1 MCESKSATEFIARD
15 EMNKTRSNKPVF
27 TREDLERLHAPA
39 PADVKAF
46 LDEPYRIA
54 PAKIDEYQEKGYVR
68 LEGIIS
74 GAPLEYYRE
83 LIGLAVGHRFM
94 DDHRELADKRVY
106 EQSFLQAFNL
116 WPHYPAI
123 AEFVQCFRFADVARR
138 MLAVDGVN
146 LWFDQ
151 ALYKEPGGRITDY
164 HVDAAFWP
172 VRPAAKTTTIWMA
185 LVDVPRERGCMA
197 FATGSH
203 KLSPEAEF
211 VDIFN
216 AQEEIALGENIRD
229 YPWEWAPLN
238 QGDCTFH
245 SGLVYHRAG
254 ANETDTM
261 REAMTIA
268 YMTAD
273 AVFDWPDSNPEAG
286 RRHGFATS
294 GLTRGDRL
302 ESRFAP
308 RLL

>member
-1 MCESKSATEFIARD
+1 MNEKSSSR
-15 EMNKTRSNKPVF
+15 PVF
-27 TREDLERLHAPA
+27 ASEDLERLHAPA
-39 PADVKAF
+39 PPDIKAF
-46 LDEPYRIA
+46 LDEPYSFE
-54 PAKIDEYQEKGYVR
+54 PAKIDEYQENGFVR
-68 LEGIIS
+68 LERIIS

-83 LIGLAVGHRFM
+83 LIGLAVGHRFK
-94 DDHRELADKRVY
+94 DDQRALAEKRVY

-116 WPHYPAI
+116 WPHFPAI
-123 AEFVQCFRFADVARR
+123 AEFVQCFRFADIARR
-138 MLAVDGVN
+138 LLAVDGVK

-172 VRPAAKTTTIWMA
+172 VSPAALTTTIWIA
-185 LVDVPRERGCMA
+185 LVDVPREQGCMA

-203 KLSPEAEF
+203 KLSPDAEF

-216 AQEEIALGENIRD
+216 AQAEIAIGDNVRH
-229 YPWEWAPLN
+229 YPWQWAPLK

-254 ANETDTM
+254 ANTTNLM
-261 REAMTIA
+261 REAMTMA

-273 AVFDWPDSNPEAG
+273 ARFDWPESNPEAG
-286 RRHGFATS
+286 RRHGFATTD
-294 GLTRGDRL
+294 LTRGDLL

>member
-1 MCESKSATEFIARD
+1 MD
-15 EMNKTRSNKPVF
+15 ETTTGKPVF
-27 TREDLERLHAPA
+27 SREDLERLHAPA
-39 PADVKAF
+39 PKLIKSF
-46 LDEPYRIA
+46 LDEPYSLDENKVA
-54 PAKIDEYQEKGYVR
+54 EYQDKGYVE
-68 LEGIIS
+68 LERIIT
-74 GAPLEYYRE
+74 GEPLDYYRD
-83 LIGLAVGHRFM
+83 LIGLAVGHRFK
-94 DDHRELADKRVY
+94 DDDRALAEKRVY

-138 MLAVDGVN
+138 MMEVEGVK

-172 VRPAAKTTTIWMA
+172 VHPAAKTTTIWMA

-203 KLSPEAEF
+203 RLSPDAEF

-216 AQEEIALGENIRD
+216 AQYEIAIGDNVRSF
-229 YPWEWAPLN
+229 PWEWAPLA

-245 SGLVYHRAG
+245 SGLLYHRAG
-254 ANETDTM
+254 GNQTDVM
-261 REAMTIA
+261 REAMTIV

-273 AVFDWPDSNPEAG
+273 ATFDWPESNPGAED
-286 RRHGFATS
+286 RHPFATE
-294 GLTRGDRL
+294 GLSRGDVL
-302 ESRFAP
+302 ESSFAP

>member
-1 MCESKSATEFIARD
+1 MRQQSTAQ
-15 EMNKTRSNKPVF
+15 PVF
-27 TREDLERLHAPA
+27 TRDILERLHAPA
-39 PADVKAF
+39 PAPIRAF
-46 LDEPYRIA
+46 LDEPYSVD
-54 PAKIDEYQEKGYVR
+54 PTKIDEYRDKGYVK
-68 LEGIIS
+68 LEGIIT
-74 GAPLEYYRE
+74 GEPLEYYRE
-83 LIGLAVGHRFM
+83 LIGLAVGHRFK
-94 DDHRELADKRVY
+94 DDQRALSEKRVY

-123 AEFVQCFRFADVARR
+123 AEFVQSIRFADVARR
-138 MLAVDGVN
+138 MMRVEGVK

-172 VRPAAKTTTIWMA
+172 VQPAAKTTTIWMA
-185 LVDVPRERGCMA
+185 LVDVPIERGCMA

-203 KLSPEAEF
+203 KLSPDAEF

-216 AQEEIALGENIRD
+216 AQEEIAIGDNVRH
-229 YPWEWAPLN
+229 YPWEWAPLA

-254 ANETDTM
+254 GNSTDAM

-273 AVFDWPDSNPEAG
+273 ARFDWPESNPEAG
-286 RRHGFATS
+286 RRHGFATE
-294 GLTRGDRL
+294 GLQRGDLL
-302 ESRFAP
+302 ESSFAP
-308 RLL
+308 RLI

>member
-1 MCESKSATEFIARD
+1 MHNSEG
-15 EMNKTRSNKPVF
+15 KPAF
-27 TREDLERLHAPA
+27 TREVLERLHAPA
-39 PADVKAF
+39 PSHIKAF
-46 LDEPYRIA
+46 LDEPYSLD
-54 PAKIDEYQEKGYVR
+54 PAKIEEYQEKGYVR
-68 LEGIIS
+68 LAGIIT
-74 GAPLEYYRE
+74 GEPLDYYRE
-83 LIGLAVGHRFM
+83 LISLSVGHRFK
-94 DDHRELADKRVY
+94 DDLRTLAEKRVY

-123 AEFVQCFRFADVARR
+123 AEFVQCFRFGDVARR
-138 MLAVDGVN
+138 MLQVEGVK

-185 LVDVPRERGCMA
+185 LVDAPRERGCMA

-203 KLSPEAEF
+203 NLSPDAEF

-216 AQEEIALGENIRD
+216 AEEEIAIGNNVRD
-229 YPWEWAPLN
+229 YLWEWVPLE

-254 ANETDTM
+254 GNQTDVM

-268 YMTAD
+268 YMTSD
-273 AVFDWPDSNPEAG
+273 ATFDWPESNPEAG
-286 RRHGFATS
+286 QRHGFATE
-294 GLTRGDRL
+294 GLTRGDVL
-302 ESRFAP
+302 ESHFAP
-308 RLL
+308 RLT

>member
-1 MCESKSATEFIARD
+1 
-15 EMNKTRSNKPVF
+15 MNENISSKPVF

-39 PADVKAF
+39 PPDIRAF
-46 LDEPYRIA
+46 LDEPYTVA
-54 PAKIDEYQEKGYVR
+54 PTKIEEYQEKGYVK
-68 LEGIIS
+68 LEKIIS
-74 GAPLEYYRE
+74 GEPLAYYRD
-83 LIGLAVGHRFM
+83 LIGLAVGHRFR
-94 DDHRELADKRVY
+94 DDQRALAEKRVY

-116 WPHYPAI
+116 WPHFPAI

-138 MLAVDGVN
+138 MLAVDGIK

-172 VRPAAKTTTIWMA
+172 VHPAAKTTTIWLA
-185 LVDVPRERGCMA
+185 LVDVPREKGCMA

-203 KLSPEAEF
+203 KLSPAAEF

-216 AQEEIALGENIRD
+216 AQEEIAIGD
-229 YPWEWAPLN
+229 KVKHYPWEWMPLQ

-254 ANETDTM
+254 GNSTDEM
-261 REAMTIA
+261 REAMTIV

-273 AVFDWPDSNPEAG
+273 ATFDWPESNPEAG
-286 RRHGFATS
+286 RRHGFATE
-294 GLTRGDRL
+294 GLTRGDLL
-302 ESRFAP
+302 ESSFAP